1 MHVSNFAK
9 VPGQPFV
16 EESNGRETT
25 ISISWSVPIGS
36 VVEQYEV
43 EWSSHQCSDGPIDG
57 SSTLIGA
64 ATNFTIE
71 GLRAGTEYNVSVTA
85 INSAGNFT
93 SDVLNIHT
101 LEMGE
106 CIAGIQ
112 NNYALVL
119 INYFDN
125 CSAIVLLNNDVKT
138 NACDCNLQTIQ
149 AIVCA

>member
-25 ISISWSVPIGS
+25 ISISWSVLNWS

-43 EWSSHQCSDGPIDG
+43 KWSSHQCSDGPIDG
-57 SSTLIGA
+57 SSTLTGA
-64 ATNFTIE
+64 ATNFTIQ

-93 SDVLNIHT
+93 SDVLNIQT
-101 LEMGE
+101 LEMSE
-106 CIAGIQ
+106 CIAGIY
-112 NNYALVL
+112 NYYALVL

-125 CSAIVLLNNDVKT
+125 CSAIFLLNNDAET
-138 NACDCNLQTIQ
+138 HICDCNLQTIQ
-149 AIVCA
+149 AIVYA